1 MDLRQLRHF
10 VAVFERKNLSK
21 AAEAIPLS
29 QPALTRSMK
38 TLEDLL
44 GVELFERHARGA
56 TPTAA
61 GERLY
66 HHAKS
71 ILAECARAKRDASQP
86 IGELSGTVSIGI
98 GALFATR
105 IFDEM
110 ISKFCK
116 EHPKVKVEVRQGYFE
131 DLITLLDLGQIEVAF
146 INFPLLSLPESMDF
160 EPLLEI
166 RTSVFAAADHPAA
179 KIKEPTME
187 SLRNY
192 MWATVDQPHAIEVLD
207 SLFISQ
213 DVAAPAPTVKANS
226 LTLIKSLVLSG
237 DFVGL
242 LPHHMLWDEIK
253 SGEVVRLNLQSTPL
267 IRSAG
272 LISRVEAFRR
282 PVADALAKEIRQT
295 VVSEEGVLSPVEKM
309 AGAN

>member
-1 MDLRQLRHF
+1 MDLRQLNHF

-38 TLEDLL
+38 TLEDQL

-71 ILAECARAKRDASQP
+71 ILAECARAKRDAAQP

-110 ISKFCK
+110 ISTFCK
-116 EHPKVKVEVRQGYFE
+116 KHPKVRVEVHQGYYE
-131 DLITLLDLGQIEVAF
+131 DLVGLLDLGQIEVAF
-146 INFPLLSLPESMDF
+146 INFPLLSLPDAMEF
-160 EPLLEI
+160 EPLLEL
-166 RTSVFAAADHPAA
+166 RTSVFAAKNHPAV
-179 KIKEPTME
+179 KDGEPKMD
-187 SLRNY
+187 SLRDFL
-192 MWATVDQPHAIEVLD
+192 WASVDQPHATEVLD
-207 SLFISQ
+207 SLFISEG
-213 DVAAPAPTVKANS
+213 VAAPKPSVKANS

-237 DFVGL
+237 DFIGL
-242 LPHHMLWDEIK
+242 LPHHLFWDEIK
-253 SGEVVRLNLQSTPL
+253 SGDIVKVSLPSTPL
-267 IRSAG
+267 VRSAG
-272 LISRVEAFRR
+272 LISRIETFRR
-282 PVADALAKEIRQT
+282 PVADALAKEIRLT
-295 VVSEEGVLSPVEKM
+295 VEQESDVPIVVTKES
-309 AGAN
+309 

>member
-10 VAVFERKNLSK
+10 VEVFERKNLSK

-38 TLEDLL
+38 TLEDQL
-44 GVELFERHARGA
+44 GVSLFDRHARGA

-71 ILAECARAKRDASQP
+71 ILAECARAQRDASQP
-86 IGELSGTVSIGI
+86 IGELSGMVSIGI

-116 EHPKVKVEVRQGYFE
+116 EYPKVKVEVRQGYYE
-131 DLITLLDLGQIEVAF
+131 ELIALLDLGQIEVAF

-160 EPLLEI
+160 EPLLQI
-166 RTSVFAAADHPAA
+166 RTSVFVAADHPAA
-179 KIKEPTME
+179 KNENPTME
-187 SLRNY
+187 SLRDY
-192 MWATVDQPHAIEVLD
+192 MWSNLDQSHSTEVLD
-207 SLFISQ
+207 SLFISEG
-213 DVAAPAPTVKANS
+213 VAAPAPSVKANS
-226 LTLIKSLVLSG
+226 LTLMKSLVMSG
-237 DFVGL
+237 DFIGL
-242 LPHHMLWDEIK
+242 LPHHLFRDEIK
-253 SGEVVRLNLQSTPL
+253 SGEVVRLNIQSTPL
-267 IRSAG
+267 VRSAG
-272 LISRVEAFRR
+272 LISRIEAFRR
-282 PVADALAKEIRQT
+282 PVTDALAKEIRQT
-295 VVSEEGVLSPVEKM
+295 VVHQGDVVNPVKTKTRD
-309 AGAN
+309 N

>member
-1 MDLRQLRHF
+1 MDLRQLKHF

-21 AAEAIPLS
+21 AAQAIPLS

-38 TLEDLL
+38 TLEDQL
-44 GVELFERHARGA
+44 GVELFARHARGA

-71 ILAECARAKRDASQP
+71 ILAECARAQRDAAQP

-116 EHPKVKVEVRQGYFE
+116 EHPKVKVEVKQGYFE
-131 DLITLLDLGQIEVAF
+131 DLVGLLDLGQIEVAF

-179 KIKEPTME
+179 KDKHPTME
-187 SLRNY
+187 SLRDY
-192 MWATVDQPHAIEVLD
+192 LWATVDQPHATEVLD
-207 SLFISQ
+207 SLFISAG
-213 DVAAPAPTVKANS
+213 VAAPAPSVRANS
-226 LTLIKSLVLSG
+226 LSLIKSLVLSG

-242 LPHHMLWDEIK
+242 LPHHLLWDEIE
-253 SGEVVRLNLQSTPL
+253 SGAVVRVNLPSTPL
-267 IRSAG
+267 VRSAG
-272 LISRVEAFRR
+272 LVTRVEAFRR
-282 PVADALAKEIRQT
+282 PVADALAKEIRET
-295 VVSEEGVLSPVEKM
+295 VVHENDVPV
-309 AGAN
+309 AASQ